1 MFYTWSTSFVRE
13 TGEGQRFLVAISML
27 VVLFVI
33 AFDSSAEDLEG
44 LRAAGPK
51 RKLATIVV
59 SNRPVACKAREFY
72 LATSMNWAL
81 GVAHE

>member
-1 MFYTWSTSFVRE
+1 MFK
-13 TGEGQRFLVAISML
+13 RFLIAISML
-27 VVLFVI
+27 VVLFAI

-44 LRAAGPK
+44 LRAVRPE
-51 RKLATIVV
+51 RRLATITVG
-59 SNRPVACKAREFY
+59 NGPVACKAPEFY